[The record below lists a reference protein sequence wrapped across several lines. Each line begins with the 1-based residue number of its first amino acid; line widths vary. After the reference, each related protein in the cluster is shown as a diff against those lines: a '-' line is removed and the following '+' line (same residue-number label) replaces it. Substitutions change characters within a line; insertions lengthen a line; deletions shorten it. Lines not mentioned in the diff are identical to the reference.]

1 MTASCA
7 FGDHGRKQNVKGN
20 SESRNI
26 LWLEGI
32 HKHHQVQLLS
42 EWSMWDQA
50 HNHGITS
57 ARSDHLKAEL
67 DPHCYF

>member
-20 SESRNI
+20 SESRNV

-32 HKHHQVQLLS
+32 HKHQVQLLS

-50 HNHGITS
+50 HNCGITS
-57 ARSDHLKAEL
+57 TRSDHLKAEL
-67 DPHCYF
+67 DPRCYF